1 MQGPAVFIDLTLE
14 DQAQEIRKYFKG
26 LGAEIS
32 EEKSAKGI
40 EDDLHKII
48 GVCDVCLKK
57 DADEKEIDAILNSI
71 VSIMVSI
78 SLERGENLILAF
90 CEKLSKAEQSNE
102 LAKVCLQSLWRLFN
116 NLEAISPLRYH
127 VYYHLVQLAKQCNQV
142 KEIFSGLDELKSQ
155 FALCPPSKEQM
166 QKLYRLLHD
175 VLKDTQCELAS
186 KVMIEL
192 LGTYTDENASHARD
206 DAMKCI
212 VTALAD
218 PNTFLLDPL
227 LSLKP
232 VRFLEGELIHDLLS
246 IFVSEKLQSYM
257 LFYKNHKE
265 FVTSQGL
272 NHEQNMKKMRLLSF
286 MQLAESNPEMTFAQL
301 KDEIQIEETE
311 VESFII
317 EVLKTKLVRARI
329 DQGARKVHISSTMHR
344 TFGRAQWQQLHDL
357 LLSWKENLNTVQEN
371 VSNIAQQQAENKSNG
386 PIAITTKRY

>member
-57 DADEKEIDAILNSI
+57 DANEKEIDAILNSI

-371 VSNIAQQQAENKSNG
+371 VSNIAMQQAENKSNG

>member
-14 DQAQEIRKYFKG
+14 DQAQELRKYFKS
-26 LGAEIS
+26 LGAEITI
-32 EEKSAKGI
+32 EKSPKGI

-48 GVCDVCLKK
+48 GVCDVCLK
-57 DADEKEIDAILNSI
+57 DGAESEIDAILNSI

-78 SLERGENLILAF
+78 SLDRGENLILAF
-90 CEKLSKAEQSNE
+90 CEKLTKAPSTE
-102 LAKVCLQSLWRLFN
+102 LARICLQSLWRLFS
-116 NLEAISPLRYH
+116 NLEQSSPLRYH
-127 VYYHLVQLAKQCNQV
+127 VYYALVQVAKQSGQV
-142 KEIFSGLDELKSQ
+142 REVFSGLDELKSQ
-155 FALCPPSKEQM
+155 FAQCPPSKEQM

-246 IFVSEKLQSYM
+246 IFVSEKLQAYM
-257 LFYKNHKE
+257 KFYQDHKE

-286 MQLAESNPEMTFAQL
+286 MQLAESNAEMTFAQL
-301 KDEIQIEETE
+301 KEELQIEEDE

-329 DQGARKVHISSTMHR
+329 DQSSRKVHISSTMHR
-344 TFGRAQWQQLHDL
+344 TFGRAQWLQLSDL
-357 LLSWKENLNTVQEN
+357 LLAWKDNLTLVQEN
-371 VSNIAQQQAENKSNG
+371 INNISSVQAQNKLSSSP
-386 PIAITTKRY
+386 PISKRYNN

>member
-1 MQGPAVFIDLTLE
+1 MQGPAIFIDLTLE
-14 DQAQEIRKYFKG
+14 DQAQELRKYFKG

-32 EEKSAKGI
+32 EEKSPKGV

-48 GVCDVCLKK
+48 GVCDICFK
-57 DADEKEIDAILNSI
+57 DDPTSVNAVLASI

-78 SLERGENLILAF
+78 TLDRGENLVLSF
-90 CEKLSKAEQSNE
+90 CEKLTKSPTVDLQR
-102 LAKVCLQSLWRLFN
+102 VCLQSLWRLFN
-116 NLEAISPLRYH
+116 NLEKTSPLRYH
-127 VYYHLVQLAKQCNQV
+127 VYYHLVQVAKQVDCV
-142 KEIFSGLDELKSQ
+142 HEVFSGVEGLKSQ
-155 FALCPPSKEQM
+155 FAQCPPSNEQM

-175 VLKDTQCELAS
+175 VLKDTDSEMAA

-192 LGTYTDENASHARD
+192 LGTYTAENASYARE

-246 IFVSEKLQSYM
+246 VFVSEKLPSYIQ
-257 LFYKNHKE
+257 FYQNHKE

-286 MQLAESNPEMTFAQL
+286 MQLAESNPEMTFQQL
-301 KDEIQIEETE
+301 QDELQINEED
-311 VESFII
+311 VEPFII
-317 EVLKTKLVRARI
+317 EVLKTKLVRARM
-329 DQGARKVHISSTMHR
+329 DQSAKKVHISSTMHR
-344 TFGRAQWQQLHDL
+344 TFGKAQWQTLRDL
-357 LLSWKENLNTVQEN
+357 LLTWKNNLVFVQEN
-371 VSNIAQQQAENKSNG
+371 MGKAIEAAEATN
-386 PIAITTKRY
+386 